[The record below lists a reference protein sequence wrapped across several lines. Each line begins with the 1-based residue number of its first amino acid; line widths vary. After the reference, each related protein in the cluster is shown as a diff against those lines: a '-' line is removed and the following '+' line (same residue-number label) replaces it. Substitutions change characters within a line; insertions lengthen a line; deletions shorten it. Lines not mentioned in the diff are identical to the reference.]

1 MMSEK
6 KEKTLQDVYNYIAG
20 ELATTEVNSNEEP
33 PKEIKFSI
41 PILGEEI
48 TLVKD
53 EDNEL
58 DGIYNV
64 FIGGVPAEKVS
75 PEKLKK
81 LIGDR

>member
-1 MMSEK
+1 MSDK

-20 ELATTEVNSNEEP
+20 ELATTEVNFDEEP

-41 PILGEEI
+41 PILDEEI

-58 DGIYNV
+58 DYIYNV

>member
-1 MMSEK
+1 MMSKK

-20 ELATTEVNSNEEP
+20 ELATAEVNFDEEP

-41 PILGEEI
+41 PILDEEI

-64 FIGGVPAEKVS
+64 LIGGVPAEKVS